1 MEKLLGSLFGAGMP
15 DFNGIIDG
23 AYEAATQGFF
33 LYGIIGG
40 LIALVFL
47 LVINLVSHWR
57 PKTLLSKT
65 FNIINF
71 IYIPFLLTFTIGSY
85 GAWNFSKKNAVGEI
99 HDNVLPSIKLAFPV
113 FQLYLNLNEDE
124 LRKDKLDLQG
134 AVLKFSTIISI
145 SAASDSWIDQQK
157 VAVAKKEIPLMLYRG
172 IAAVVQTEKEEQ
184 ELTTVDELTIA
195 SGMSFFKVNPNF
207 WDTVEINLT
216 TSTKNY
222 FQTKLMVWLCYS
234 LLTSSFLILQI
245 ILLMLNKK
253 Q

>member
-1 MEKLLGSLFGAGMP
+1 MGKLLGSLFGAGMP
-15 DFNGIIDG
+15 DFNGIIEG
-23 AYEAATQGFF
+23 AYEVAAQGFF

-47 LVINLVSHWR
+47 LVINLVSYCR
-57 PKTLLSKT
+57 PKTLLFKI

-71 IYIPFLLTFTIGSY
+71 IYIPFLLAFVIGSY

-99 HDNVLPSIKLAFPV
+99 HDNVLPAIKLAFPV
-113 FQLYLNLNEDE
+113 FQLYLNMNEDE

-134 AVLKFSTIISI
+134 AVLKFSAIISI
-145 SAASDSWIDQQK
+145 STASASWIDQQK

-184 ELTTVDELTIA
+184 ELTAVDELTIA
-195 SGMSFFKVNPNF
+195 SSMSFFKVNPHF

-222 FQTKLMVWLCYS
+222 FQTKLMVWLRYS
-234 LLTSSFLILQI
+234 LLASSFLILQML
-245 ILLMLNKK
+245 LLMLKK
-253 Q
+253 KR

>member
-1 MEKLLGSLFGAGMP
+1 MRKLLGSLFGAGMP
-15 DFNGIIDG
+15 DFNGIIEG
-23 AYEAATQGFF
+23 AYEAAAQGFF

-47 LVINLVSHWR
+47 LVINLVSYWR
-57 PKTLLSKT
+57 PKTLLFKI

-71 IYIPFLLTFTIGSY
+71 IYIPFLLAFVIGSY

-99 HDNVLPSIKLAFPV
+99 QDNVLPAIKLAFPV
-113 FQLYLNLNEDE
+113 FQLYLKMNEDE

-134 AVLKFSTIISI
+134 AVLKFSAIISI
-145 SAASDSWIDQQK
+145 STASDSWIDQQK
-157 VAVAKKEIPLMLYRG
+157 VTVAKKEIPLILYRG

-184 ELTTVDELTIA
+184 ELTNVDELTIA
-195 SGMSFFKVNPNF
+195 SGMSFFKVNTHF

-222 FQTKLMVWLCYS
+222 FQTKLMIWLRYS
-234 LLTSSFLILQI
+234 LLASSFLMLQML
-245 ILLMLNKK
+245 LLMLKK
-253 Q
+253 KK

>member
-1 MEKLLGSLFGAGMP
+1 MGKLLGSLFGAGMP
-15 DFNGIIDG
+15 DFNGIIEG
-23 AYEAATQGFF
+23 AYEVAAQGFF

-47 LVINLVSHWR
+47 LVINLVSYCR
-57 PKTLLSKT
+57 PKTLLFKI

-71 IYIPFLLTFTIGSY
+71 IYIPFLLAFVIGSY

-99 HDNVLPSIKLAFPV
+99 HDNVLPAIKLAFPV
-113 FQLYLNLNEDE
+113 FQLYLNMNEDE

-134 AVLKFSTIISI
+134 AVLKFSAIISI
-145 SAASDSWIDQQK
+145 STASATWIDQQK

-184 ELTTVDELTIA
+184 ELTAVDELTIA
-195 SGMSFFKVNPNF
+195 SGMSFFKLNPHF

-222 FQTKLMVWLCYS
+222 FQTKLMVWLRYS
-234 LLTSSFLILQI
+234 LLASSFLILQML
-245 ILLMLNKK
+245 LLMLKK
-253 Q
+253 KR

>member
-1 MEKLLGSLFGAGMP
+1 MDKLLGSLSGAGMP
-15 DFNGIIDG
+15 DFNGIIEG
-23 AYEAATQGFF
+23 AYEVAAQGFF

-40 LIALVFL
+40 LIAFVFL
-47 LVINLVSHWR
+47 LVINLVSYWR
-57 PKTLLSKT
+57 PKTLLFKI

-71 IYIPFLLTFTIGSY
+71 IYIPFLLAFVIGSY

-99 HDNVLPSIKLAFPV
+99 HDNVLPAIKLAFTV
-113 FQLYLNLNEDE
+113 FQLYLNMNEDE

-134 AVLKFSTIISI
+134 AVLKFSAIISI
-145 SAASDSWIDQQK
+145 STASDSWIDQQK

-184 ELTTVDELTIA
+184 ELTAVDELTIA
-195 SGMSFFKVNPNF
+195 SGMSFFKVNPHF

-222 FQTKLMVWLCYS
+222 FQTKLMVWLRYS
-234 LLTSSFLILQI
+234 LLASSFLILQML
-245 ILLMLNKK
+245 LLMLKK
-253 Q
+253 KK

>member
-1 MEKLLGSLFGAGMP
+1 MGKLLGSLFGAGMP

-234 LLTSSFLILQI
+234 LLASSFLILQI